1 MERQRAFQKQIIS
14 IGLFLVVC
22 LLMGIQKFP
31 KAVYASEHEYVSSKL
46 IGNLY
51 TAEENGLSASG
62 VRMELND
69 RVLMYG
75 FDVWRYSQSAG
86 WKFDYQN
93 LQGLWHDTP
102 QEQTL
107 PEGYIIKILNPSE
120 YMGRFWIYGEY
131 AHRQVRK
138 YPCYSI
144 ETTRYQKGKI
154 LSKEYEYSTDSKAN
168 WLNSSY
174 SLMLAINLKRDYI
187 VGSYSPDQ
195 ISYYYSIHSGI
206 FIGED
211 GDASLSAEG
220 GTVLGRGEA
229 YKDVNDKYSIRKLP
243 QAVRPRDKNVYAFDG
258 WYTSPEGGER
268 VYEGDYIAEGDTL
281 YAHWTAIPQKCDVK
295 CIDILKHSSGLQ
307 EVLGENKWQAEYGD
321 MTSGAVAGCTS
332 GSGIYYPGREYTG
345 CSQAVVEAEGTTV
358 YRYFQNSQRDVVCVD
373 MVHVGPDTGQQLGNH
388 MWKAEYS
395 STTSGGVIGCD
406 RTVGTYYEGYRYM
419 YSSMKQVGD
428 DGCMVYRYFTPII
441 YNIEFI
447 SNCDSG
453 GQMSSLRNLYYGHDY
468 RLTVNSFINRK
479 KIAFHTN
486 AEDAVCDTSSQMVYS
501 EFAGWASTATGGVIY
516 SDGSLVNGLTSEEKT
531 VSLYAVW
538 SDKEVIVSVQPK
550 RPGYEFSGWS
560 EDTEDIS
567 GKNQFHVNR
576 DLNLYAVWK
585 AAPVTYH
592 VEYYKQ
598 KINQGY
604 ELSNRYDFYANTGSV
619 ASTGAIRNLFPGFI
633 LDEASSKLS
642 GVVKADGT
650 LILNAYFQR
659 GQYTVKFNVNGGR
672 LLSDEKVLK
681 PITGL
686 FEQSVI
692 LPKADIYRAGYIFSG
707 WTTEPDGKIVS
718 GKPGLDYLIPNHDL
732 TLYACWTPREDTRYR
747 ITPYYENLNGAGY
760 MRGREMEME
769 GTTDLSVLDEL
780 LKKYSVT
787 DVNDSIKQLFGKG
800 YRILDDEIL
809 KKTIIRVN
817 ADINVDIYL
826 QREKYEYN
834 FYIMNGAEKQII
846 TTQNVVY
853 GQKYIMPEMFQ
864 NVNNISGYQ
873 RGDGT
878 VLLPGE
884 QVDVEGDGDFLVFDQ
899 HTDIPEVVR
908 TGKPVPSQI
917 PDRTKQPEQTMK
929 TERPLESAATN
940 ATHKPVETRKPENP
954 SKPGNSQ
961 KPGIN
966 KPSPVLSSSP
976 ETTLPPQMPSKTPGV
991 NNPFPVLSASP
1002 DNNSSFPENFPDL
1015 SGSTEEPGQGVTVT
1029 SQPVPSNKAPM
1040 TQTPL
1045 PVRIPEQKNQTPSPV
1060 KTPEQKNSANTQDQ
1074 VHAASEP
1081 NQTAVP
1087 SALST
1092 DGMSVISTWV
1102 GADSDEIASKL
1113 AATAREAFLKKGTK
1127 VQKKGILYLVTQSSP
1142 KTRTVS
1148 AIGIVKQ
1155 KKNIKIPDQIQMRGY
1170 YYQVTKIQKNA
1181 FSHQKKL
1188 KKVTIGKNIKQ
1199 IGKKAFYGSRKLK
1212 KIVFESSQIARIE
1225 TGAWR
1230 GCSKGLRLSFHKNC
1244 NRTARKYILKQSRGM

>member
-1 MERQRAFQKQIIS
+1 
-14 IGLFLVVC
+14 
-22 LLMGIQKFP
+22 
-31 KAVYASEHEYVSSKL
+31 
-46 IGNLY
+46 
-51 TAEENGLSASG
+51 
-62 VRMELND
+62 
-69 RVLMYG
+69 
-75 FDVWRYSQSAG
+75 
-86 WKFDYQN
+86 
-93 LQGLWHDTP
+93 
-102 QEQTL
+102 
-107 PEGYIIKILNPSE
+107 
-120 YMGRFWIYGEY
+120 
-131 AHRQVRK
+131 
-138 YPCYSI
+138 
-144 ETTRYQKGKI
+144 
-154 LSKEYEYSTDSKAN
+154 
-168 WLNSSY
+168 
-174 SLMLAINLKRDYI
+174 
-187 VGSYSPDQ
+187 
-195 ISYYYSIHSGI
+195 
-206 FIGED
+206 
-211 GDASLSAEG
+211 
-220 GTVLGRGEA
+220 
-229 YKDVNDKYSIRKLP
+229 
-243 QAVRPRDKNVYAFDG
+243 
-258 WYTSPEGGER
+258 
-268 VYEGDYIAEGDTL
+268 
-281 YAHWTAIPQKCDVK
+281 
-295 CIDILKHSSGLQ
+295 
-307 EVLGENKWQAEYGD
+307 
-321 MTSGAVAGCTS
+321 
-332 GSGIYYPGREYTG
+332 
-345 CSQAVVEAEGTTV
+345 
-358 YRYFQNSQRDVVCVD
+358 
-373 MVHVGPDTGQQLGNH
+373 
-388 MWKAEYS
+388 
-395 STTSGGVIGCD
+395 
-406 RTVGTYYEGYRYM
+406 
-419 YSSMKQVGD
+419 
-428 DGCMVYRYFTPII
+428 
-441 YNIEFI
+441 
-447 SNCDSG
+447 
-453 GQMSSLRNLYYGHDY
+453 
-468 RLTVNSFINRK
+468 
-479 KIAFHTN
+479 
-486 AEDAVCDTSSQMVYS
+486 MVYS

-560 EDTEDIS
+560 EDKEDIS

-917 PDRTKQPEQTMK
+917 PDRTKQPE
-929 TERPLESAATN
+929 
-940 ATHKPVETRKPENP
+940 NP

-1040 TQTPL
+1040 TQTP
-1045 PVRIPEQKNQTPSPV
+1045 PPARIPEQKNQTPSPV
-1060 KTPEQKNSANTQDQ
+1060 RTPEQKNSANTQDQ

-1244 NRTARKYILKQSRGM
+1244 NRTARKYILKQSRRM